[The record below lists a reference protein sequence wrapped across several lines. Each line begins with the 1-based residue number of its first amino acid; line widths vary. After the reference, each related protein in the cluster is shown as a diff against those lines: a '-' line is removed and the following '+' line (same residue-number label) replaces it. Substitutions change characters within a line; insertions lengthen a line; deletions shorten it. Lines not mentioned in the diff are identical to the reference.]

1 MKRKSNIR
9 SCKSEDAHNVMV
21 IPPLQLIN
29 CLVILESP
37 IEIIYILQLL

>member
-9 SCKSEDAHNVMV
+9 GSKSEDAHNVMV

-29 CLVILESP
+29 
-37 IEIIYILQLL
+37 YLLS